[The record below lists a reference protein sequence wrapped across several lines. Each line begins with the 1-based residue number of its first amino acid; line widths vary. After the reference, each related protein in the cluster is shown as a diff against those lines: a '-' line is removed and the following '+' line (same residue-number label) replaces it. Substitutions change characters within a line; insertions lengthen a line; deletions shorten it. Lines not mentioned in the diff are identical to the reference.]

1 MRRLLHAARALFSGP
16 RKPELPKPDQPDWA
30 AIGVVE
36 VRVSGTGQRYE
47 AHFTDADV
55 AYPVPGLMTRDERR
69 VANAMLLLGLPP
81 ARVSTLGA
89 DDPPPI
95 SPVGEPHI
103 IEIPRET
110 AP

>member
-1 MRRLLHAARALFSGP
+1 MVRALFSRSRGP
-16 RKPELPKPDQPDWA
+16 ESPDPDQPDWS

-36 VRVSGTGQRYE
+36 VRVSGTDRRYE
-47 AHFTDADV
+47 AHFTDAAV
-55 AYPVPGLMTRDERR
+55 AYPVPGLMNRDERR

-89 DDPPPI
+89 DDPPPV
-95 SPVGEPHI
+95 SLAGGPHI

-110 AP
+110 VH